1 MVAIF
6 LVICS
11 TILHSC
17 HAEQTIGMLSSPW
30 NITYTKL
37 EINAGDITN
46 VQIYVPQSDVYL
58 TDDNIGPGTISHLTD
73 NGYPGNGWVNSNG
86 DITRDDECVAPTDLD
101 YYAEPDQGLKYIITF
116 KTTFEIYRADL
127 SFAYD
132 FPDGTGYYVPPL
144 SIVYMETDDG

>member
-46 VQIYVPQSDVYL
+46 VQIYVPQSDQYL
-58 TDDNIGPGTISHLTD
+58 TDSDIEGSISHLTD
-73 NGYPGNGWVNSNG
+73 NAYPANGYVNADG
-86 DITRDDECVAPTDLD
+86 DILYDNECVAPTDLD

-132 FPDGTGYYVPPL
+132 FPSGNG
-144 SIVYMETDDG
+144 

>member
-17 HAEQTIGMLSSPW
+17 HANKYKGMLTSPW
-30 NITYTKL
+30 NITYNKL

-46 VQIYVPQSDVYL
+46 VQIYVPQSDEYL
-58 TDDNIGPGTISHLTD
+58 TDSDIEGSISHLTD
-73 NGYPGNGWVNSNG
+73 NVYPGNGWFNG
-86 DITRDDECVAPTDLD
+86 NNDITLVDECVAPTNLD
-101 YYAEPDQGLKYIITF
+101 YYAEPDQGLEYIITL

-132 FPDGTGYYVPPL
+132 FPDGTGYYLPPL
-144 SIVYMETDDG
+144 SIVYM

>member
-17 HAEQTIGMLSSPW
+17 HAEKNKEMLPSPW
-30 NITYTKL
+30 GINYTKL
-37 EINAGDITN
+37 EITAGDITN
-46 VQIYVPQSDVYL
+46 VQIYVPQSDQYL

-73 NGYPGNGWVNSNG
+73 NAYPRNGWVNVDG
-86 DITRDDECVAPTDLD
+86 DITYDDECVAPTNLD
-101 YYAEPDQGLKYIITF
+101 YYAEPDQGLEYIITL

-132 FPDGTGYYVPPL
+132 FPDGTGYYLPPL
-144 SIVYMETDDG
+144 SIVYM